1 SLSTSGWRAA
11 FSLPRTAGSTDDWPG
26 ETLMT
31 IPRGFSIGHWTD
43 SRARTGCTV
52 VLAPGKTVG
61 GCDVRGSSPGTRE
74 TALLESGKKMDEVH
88 ALLLSG
94 GSAYGLAAADG
105 VMKFLEERGIG
116 YRTPWGIVP
125 IVPGAV
131 VFDLGVG
138 SASVRPGP
146 SEGYAAA
153 SAASAAEIPEG
164 AVGGGTG
171 ATVGKWGGPG
181 LSMQGG
187 FGLSSMERGPLI
199 VSAASVV
206 NALGDVI
213 DDKGEIVAGA
223 RNPDGS
229 WCADSD
235 PLRTL
240 WRAAPSSNTV
250 LVAVLTNA
258 ILTKVDANR
267 VAMRAHDGMARAVR
281 PVHTSYDGDTVFCLA
296 SGEVPADIDLVA
308 EMAARV
314 TAMSIRRAVTVSPAP

>member
-1 SLSTSGWRAA
+1 
-11 FSLPRTAGSTDDWPG
+11 
-26 ETLMT
+26 M

-43 SRARTGCTV
+43 AEARTGCTV
-52 VLAPGKTVG
+52 VLAPEKTVG

-74 TALLESGKKMDEVH
+74 TALLESEKKMKEVH

-138 SASVRPGP
+138 SPSVRPGP
-146 SEGYAAA
+146 ASGYSAAAAA
-153 SAASAAEIPEG
+153 SGTQIPEG

-171 ATVGKWGGPG
+171 ATVGKWAGPG
-181 LSMQGG
+181 FSMRGG
-187 FGLSSMERGPLI
+187 FGIASLEQGGLI
-199 VSAASVV
+199 VAAASVV
-206 NALGDVI
+206 NALGDVT
-213 DDKGEIVAGA
+213 DDAGGIVAGA
-223 RNPDGS
+223 RNADGS
-229 WCADSD
+229 WCADRD

-240 WRAAPSSNTV
+240 WRGTQSSNTV
-250 LVAVLTNA
+250 LVAILTNA
-258 ILTKVDANR
+258 LLTKVDANR

-281 PVHTSYDGDTVFCLA
+281 PSHTSYDGDTVFCLA
-296 SGEVPADIDLVA
+296 SGEVPSDIDLVA
-308 EMAARV
+308 EMGARA
-314 TAMSIRRAVTVSPAP
+314 TAMSIRRAVTVAVAA